1 MVQRYLLPEM
11 AELWSEE
18 TMYRSWLDVE
28 LAVAEAE
35 AEEGIIPAE
44 VPKKLSETIDRLD
57 ILSFIKR
64 AKEIEKSV
72 DHNVIAFLMALE
84 EEMGELSRFVHYG
97 LTSSDVV
104 DTAQMLVLRQALNLI
119 LDKLEHVC
127 LLLAEKAKSF
137 KYQPIMG
144 RTHGV
149 FAEPTSLGLKFLGY
163 YSEALRNMG
172 RLETAIEH
180 VSYGKISGAV
190 GNYSFISPLVEQ
202 KALEKLG
209 LKPEPVS
216 TQIVPRD
223 RHAFALS
230 VVALVAEMI
239 ERFALELR
247 LLQRTEVQEMF
258 EPFGRAQRG
267 SSAMPHKRNPIKSER
282 LDGLTRVIRGAML
295 TSHENVALWHER
307 DISHSS
313 AERYILPDATST
325 LFFMLDQFIKILRGL
340 EVRVERID
348 HNLIQFGDFYLS
360 EPLLLALVQKGVMR
374 SVAYK
379 WVKEVAHNAFE
390 KNLSFSEEAKKH
402 PEIQKVLSEQ
412 EIDKALGH
420 DYLRWVDE
428 IFERFDL

>member
-1 MVQRYLLPEM
+1 MVQRYLLPEI

-18 TMYRSWLDVE
+18 TMYKRWLDVE

-35 AEEGIIPAE
+35 AEEGIIPDE
-44 VPKKLSETIDRLD
+44 VPKQLSETIDRLD
-57 ILSFIKR
+57 LPSFIKK
-64 AKEIEKSV
+64 AKEIERSV

-119 LDKLEHVC
+119 LDKLEHVS

-172 RLETAIEH
+172 RLEAAIEH

-223 RHAFALS
+223 RHAFVLS
-230 VVALVAEMI
+230 VVTLVAEMI

-258 EPFGRAQRG
+258 EPFGRSQRG

-295 TSHENVALWHER
+295 VSHENVALWHER

-340 EVRVERID
+340 EVKTERIN

-360 EPLLLALVQKGVMR
+360 EPLLLALVQKGIMR

-390 KNLSFSEEAKKH
+390 KKLSFSEEAKKH
-402 PEIQKVLSEQ
+402 PEIRKVMSEM
-412 EIDKALGH
+412 EIDRALSH

-428 IFERFDL
+428 IFERFGL